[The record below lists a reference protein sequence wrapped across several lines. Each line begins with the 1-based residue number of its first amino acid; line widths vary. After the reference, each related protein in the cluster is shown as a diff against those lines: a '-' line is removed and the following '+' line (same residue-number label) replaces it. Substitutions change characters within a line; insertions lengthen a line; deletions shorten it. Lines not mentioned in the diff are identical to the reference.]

1 MHMDESEKILK
12 IIRERLDS
20 DFHITHTTVQF
31 ERAGLPHDS
40 GYHMPLPLRS
50 SK

>member
-1 MHMDESEKILK
+1 MDESEKILK
-12 IIRERLDS
+12 SILERLNS

-31 ERAGLPHDS
+31 ERAGLPQDA
-40 GYHMPLPLRS
+40 GYHMPQPMQS